1 MCYNEEVSL
10 FTYLTGMTGSAAL
23 LYINKIPESIF
34 YTTVVQMQL
43 IYYFLWKNKPCNITE
58 DNKICNKK
66 SG

>member
-43 IYYFLWKNKPCNITE
+43 IDYFLM
-58 DNKICNKK
+58 NKK
-66 SG
+66 